1 MDKKQARAIADVIV
15 NEEVIP
21 FLRSL
26 EPKIM
31 SDEVFLSLCQTIIL
45 TTTKAMH
52 NFCVSYQDFEYKDV
66 WLEGVK
72 DKIHQGVDKFFNT
85 EGDQSDLKIMSK
97 TFFQ

>member
-1 MDKKQARAIADVIV
+1 MDKKQAKTIADVIV
-15 NEEVIP
+15 NEEVMP

-26 EPKIM
+26 EPKMI
-31 SDEVFLSLCQTIIL
+31 SDEVFLSFCQTIIL

-52 NFCVSYQDFEYKDV
+52 DFCVSYHDFEHKEI

-72 DKIHQGVDKFFNT
+72 GKILQGVDKFFNA
-85 EGDQSDLKIMSK
+85 ESDQPDLKIMPK